1 MPIEATI
8 AAQLV
13 ERNWRLALAETTT
26 GGLISVRFVRLP
38 GSSAYFDRG
47 IVAYSQAAKVQALG
61 IDPDTMQRN
70 GAVSAASARAMAAG
84 LQRISQADL
93 VLAETGLAGP
103 IRGRSSKPL
112 GMTYFALH
120 TPTGMLDAEAQFDGD
135 RHGIQEQIVDYALDI
150 IAGYLDAD
158 TAGT

>member
-8 AAQLV
+8 AARLI
-13 ERNWRLALAETTT
+13 ERGWRLALAETTT

-61 IDPDTMQRN
+61 IDTDVMQAY
-70 GAVSAASARAMAAG
+70 GVVSIESVRAMAVG
-84 LQRISQADL
+84 LQRLSQADL

-103 IRGRSSKPL
+103 IRGRSPKPL

-120 TPTGMLDAEAQFDGD
+120 TPTGMLATEARFDGD
-135 RHGIQEQIVDYALDI
+135 RHAIQEQIADYALDMM
-150 IAGYLDAD
+150 AGYL
-158 TAGT
+158 GVKGGG